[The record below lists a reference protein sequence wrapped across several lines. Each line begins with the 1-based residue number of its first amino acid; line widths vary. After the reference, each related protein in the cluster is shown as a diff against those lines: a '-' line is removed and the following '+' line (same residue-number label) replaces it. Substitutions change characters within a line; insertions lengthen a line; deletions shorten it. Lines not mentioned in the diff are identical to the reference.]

1 MAALYRGPPFLLT
14 HKMLVRGESILA
26 VALSQYKRVHKISR
40 RGNWKRHKG
49 PGKKC
54 RDDGKEYSF
63 STGATMRKNR
73 GEAISSIATRFHKAS
88 VSEMLVPKIAIPSS
102 PILHEFFYSS
112 RWRRLESND

>member
-1 MAALYRGPPFLLT
+1 
-14 HKMLVRGESILA
+14 MLVRGESILA

-40 RGNWKRHKG
+40 RGNWKERKG

-73 GEAISSIATRFHKAS
+73 GEAISFHPDRDLFHKAPLLCFAS
-88 VSEMLVPKIAIPSS
+88 
-102 PILHEFFYSS
+102 F
-112 RWRRLESND
+112 